1 MVLTYNECIEK
12 YGSDYKIKKEL
23 NNGDLFMKEKGVYST
38 ERNVSDLD
46 VIAHK
51 YPRAVF
57 TGKSAFYYHSLT
69 DVIPDHFHLATRR
82 EDSRIKDQRVIQS
95 FLKDEIFE
103 PGIIEM
109 KYNNSSIRIYDRE
122 RMLIELMR
130 FRKSIPFDLY
140 KEIIQSYRNLVDEM
154 DFGLIEDYACM
165 FRNGNTLMN
174 QIQLEVL

>member
-23 NNGDLFMKEKGVYST
+23 SDGELFMKEKGVYST
-38 ERNVSDLD
+38 KRDISDLD
-46 VIAHK
+46 IIISK

-57 TGKSAFYYHSLT
+57 TGKSAFYYHSLS
-69 DVIPDHFHLATRR
+69 DMIPDHFHLATRR
-82 EDSRIKDQRVIQS
+82 EDSRIKDRRVIQS

-109 KYNNSSIRIYDRE
+109 KYNNSRIRIYDRE

-130 FRKSIPFDLY
+130 FRKNIPFDMY
-140 KEIIQSYRNLVDEM
+140 KEIIQNYRRIVEEM
-154 DFGLIEDYACM
+154 DFGLVEDYAYM

-174 QIQLEVL
+174 QIQMEVL

>member
-23 NNGDLFMKEKGVYST
+23 SNGELFMKEKGVYST
-38 ERNVSDLD
+38 VRNVSDLD
-46 VIAHK
+46 IITSK

-95 FLKDEIFE
+95 FLKDDIFE

-140 KEIIQSYRNLVDEM
+140 KEIIQNYRRIAEEM
-154 DFGLIEDYACM
+154 DFGLVEDYAYM

-174 QIQLEVL
+174 QIQMEVL

>member
-1 MVLTYNECIEK
+1 MVLTYSECLKK

-23 NNGDLFMKEKGVYST
+23 GKGELFVKEKGVYST
-38 ERNVSDLD
+38 ERNISDLD
-46 VIAHK
+46 IVTSK

-57 TGKSAFYYHSLT
+57 TGKSAFYYHSLS
-69 DVIPDHFHLATRR
+69 DVIPDHFHLATKR
-82 EDSRIKDQRVIQS
+82 EDSRIKDRRVKQS

-109 KYNNSSIRIYDRE
+109 KYNNSRIRIYDKE

-130 FRKSIPFDLY
+130 FRNNIPFDLY
-140 KEIIQSYRNLVDEM
+140 KEIIQNYRCIAEEM
-154 DFGLIEDYACM
+154 DFGLVEDYAYM

-174 QIQLEVL
+174 QIQMEVL

>member
-23 NNGDLFMKEKGVYST
+23 SDGELFMKEKGVYST
-38 ERNVSDLD
+38 KRDISDLD
-46 VIAHK
+46 IIISK

-57 TGKSAFYYHSLT
+57 TGKSAFYYHSLS
-69 DVIPDHFHLATRR
+69 DMIPDHFHLATRR
-82 EDSRIKDQRVIQS
+82 EDSRIKDRRVIQS

-109 KYNNSSIRIYDRE
+109 KYNNSRIRIYDRE

-130 FRKSIPFDLY
+130 FRKNIPFDM
-140 KEIIQSYRNLVDEM
+140 YRRIVEEM
-154 DFGLIEDYACM
+154 DFGLVEDYAYM

-174 QIQLEVL
+174 QIQMEVL

>member
-1 MVLTYNECIEK
+1 MVLTYNDCIDK

-23 NNGDLFMKEKGVYST
+23 EKGMLFMKEKGVYT
-38 ERNVSDLD
+38 TILNVSDLD
-46 VIAHK
+46 IITSK

-82 EDSRIKDQRVIQS
+82 EDTRIKDQRVIQS
-95 FLKDEIFE
+95 FIKNEIFE
-103 PGIIEM
+103 SGIIEM
-109 KYNNSSIRIYDRE
+109 KYNNSNIRIYDRE

-130 FRKSIPFDLY
+130 FRKSLPFDYY
-140 KEIIQSYRNLVDEM
+140 KEVIQNYRRIVDEM
-154 DFGLIEDYACM
+154 DFGLVEDYAYM
-165 FRNGNTLMN
+165 FRNGNTIMD

>member
-23 NNGDLFMKEKGVYST
+23 SNGKLFMKEKGVYST
-38 ERNVSDLD
+38 VRNVSDLD
-46 VIAHK
+46 IITRK
-51 YPRAVF
+51 FPRAVF

-69 DVIPDHFHLATRR
+69 DVIPDYF
-82 EDSRIKDQRVIQS
+82 QRVIQS
-95 FLKDEIFE
+95 FLKNDIFE

-140 KEIIQSYRNLVDEM
+140 KEIIQNYRRIVEEM
-154 DFGLIEDYACM
+154 DFGLVEDYAYM

-174 QIQLEVL
+174 QIQMEVL